1 MNRRKKVF
9 TSILIVVLV
18 AASAI
23 FFVDEYLNYAI
34 VEYYLSGPSYVNSGV
49 VLQVNLYV
57 YDAGNVNAEPALK
70 VTVVN
75 ATIQRVSVPSVVAGN
90 LSSFCWFNG
99 TTALI
104 ENITASAKANYA
116 LWGVVYVVP
125 GSNVSS
131 FTIFANATIPFDILH
146 IRNVVTPRAPSEIYY
161 SLTSSTF
168 FMRPMP

>member
-1 MNRRKKVF
+1 M
-9 TSILIVVLV
+9 VV
-18 AASAI
+18 AFAI
-23 FFVDEYLNYAI
+23 FFAEEYLDYANI
-34 VEYYLSGPSYVNSGV
+34 EYYLSGASYVNSGA
-49 VLQVNLYV
+49 VLQMNLYV
-57 YDAGNVNAEPALK
+57 YDAGNVNVEPCFK

-75 ATIQRVSVPSVVAGN
+75 ATIQRVSVPSIAAGD

-104 ENITASAKANYA
+104 ENITAFAKANYA

-146 IRNVVTPRAPSEIYY
+146 IRNAVTPRAQSEIYY

-168 FMRPMP
+168 FVRPMP